1 MASVAASGQPARAQG
16 DGRPLRVQQGIVAA
30 GADSGQTADANDPSA
45 GRSRSGPSAGR
56 RSAAPQVD
64 SYAAQ
69 FDALTERFAA
79 VYPSFPYK
87 GVDWS
92 AQSAAYRARALRA
105 RSQDDFIAIVREM
118 LEPLNDLH
126 VWLIDPRG
134 IEVPTYRPPHVANF
148 DRGRWGR
155 AMRDAGYSS
164 HVQDAGDGIVGGYGY
179 IYLASWNAPVD
190 SALLDAMLSR
200 VRDTPGLI
208 LDLRTN
214 AGGSD
219 AMALQFVSRFAAQPT
234 LVSYVQ
240 TRNGPNMTDLDRPLA
255 RVAAPSGGWQF
266 TRPVVVLT
274 GRAGFSATETFV
286 AALRTL
292 PNVTVV
298 GDTTGGASGNPAT
311 FMLGNGWQFTVPQWI
326 ERGPDHEPIEG
337 RGVAPHLVIPWSPEK
352 YDRARDPLIDAA
364 VGLLGEITGVYR
376 IVPAAVGSGSGSGS
390 GADAAGAARDQSRQR
405 GRQ

>member
-1 MASVAASGQPARAQG
+1 MAS
-16 DGRPLRVQQGIVAA
+16 L
-30 GADSGQTADANDPSA
+30 GADAFAPVDAKEDNSTRGHSGL
-45 GRSRSGPSAGR
+45 SAGR
-56 RSAAPQVD
+56 RQFATPLVR

-87 GVDWS
+87 GMDWS
-92 AQSAAYRARALRA
+92 AQSAAFRGRALRA

-126 VWLIDPRG
+126 VWFIDPRG
-134 IEVPTYRPPHVANF
+134 NEVPTYRPPHVANF
-148 DRGRWGR
+148 DRGRWSR
-155 AMRDAGYSS
+155 ALRDASYSS
-164 HVQDAGDGIVGGYGY
+164 RVPEAGDGIVGGYGY
-179 IYLASWNAPVD
+179 IYLGSWNAPVD
-190 SALLDAMLSR
+190 ATMLDAMLTR
-200 VRDTPGLI
+200 VRDMPGLI

-219 AMALQFVSRFAAQPT
+219 AMALQFISRFTAQPT

-240 TRNGPNMTDLDRPLA
+240 SRNGPNMTDLDTPLA
-255 RVAAPSGGWQF
+255 RVAAPSGSWQF

-311 FMLGNGWQFTVPQWI
+311 FDLGNGWKFTVPQWI

-337 RGVAPHLVIPWSPEK
+337 RGVPPHLVLPWSPEK

-376 IVPAAVGSGSGSGS
+376 IVPASVDPAPVAKDSV
-390 GADAAGAARDQSRQR
+390 RQR
-405 GRQ
+405 GRE